1 MITGNYSMSRAD
13 TEALKRRIR
22 ANLAQKQGVNPNNNL
37 NRVQNHTMATLNPD
51 EFHPE
56 TMVAGSTGEY
66 RDMKGGTRF
75 DYYDCGH
82 EYDDSVIRNK
92 PVQTDMAHFI
102 RRQLQD
108 PDSLKSAVI
117 MSEIMQPRH
126 HRRHRF

>member
-1 MITGNYSMSRAD
+1 MSHAD

-22 ANLAQKQGVNPNNNL
+22 ANLAQKQQAANRSNNL
-37 NRVQNHTMATLNPD
+37 NRVHNNTMATLNPN

-56 TMVAGSTGEY
+56 SMVVGSTGEY
-66 RDMKGGTRF
+66 RDMKGGTQF
-75 DYYDCGH
+75 NYYDCGH

-108 PDSLKSAVI
+108 SDSLKSAVI
-117 MSEIMQPRH
+117 MGEIMQRRH